1 MCNEL
6 SVYINNVE
14 IYFPFYKSLMKCLLF
29 LSFIGPFM
37 LTIFMITH
45 LVEQVETNII

>member
-6 SVYINNVE
+6 SVYINDVE
-14 IYFPFYKSLMKCLLF
+14 IYFPFHKSLMQCLLF

-45 LVEQVETNII
+45 LVEQVETNIM

>member
-14 IYFPFYKSLMKCLLF
+14 IYFPFHKSHMQCLLF

-37 LTIFMITH
+37 LTVFRITH
-45 LVEQVETNII
+45 LVEQVEINIM